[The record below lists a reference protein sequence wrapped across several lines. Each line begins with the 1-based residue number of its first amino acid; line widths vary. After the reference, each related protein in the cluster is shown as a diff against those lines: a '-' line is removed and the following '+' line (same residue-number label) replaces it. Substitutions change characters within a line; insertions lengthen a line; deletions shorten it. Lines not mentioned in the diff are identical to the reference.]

1 MTTRITFDNVE
12 FFAAPSGQA
21 IRVLLGETFIVQLDG
36 EAEGSPIKWATVNDA
51 ALNLAETAFDTV
63 TVNTAA
69 VGLAEIQ
76 VQVNRQVQYFLSV
89 EVYSTEAASLG
100 LTAGEPVLK

>member
-1 MTTRITFDNVE
+1 MVAHITFPNVE
-12 FFAAPSGQA
+12 FFDAPSGQA
-21 IRVLLGETFIVQLDG
+21 IRVLLGETFTVELYG
-36 EAEGSPIKWATVNDA
+36 ELEANKWATVNDA
-51 ALNLAETAFDTV
+51 ALDLTETALDKV
-63 TVNTAA
+63 TVNAAA